1 MRKVIR
7 KVERALLTAFGKAE
21 RAVAWTLC
29 LGAIVTF
36 VTVFIGLVSVGEL
49 RLVTLL
55 VAAGLAFD
63 GYSALRDAYDSE
75 EETG

>member
-1 MRKVIR
+1 MRTWIR
-7 KVERALLTAFGKAE
+7 KAERATLRAFGKAE
-21 RAVAWTLC
+21 RTVAWVLC
-29 LGAIVTF
+29 IGAIVTF
-36 VTVFIGLVSVGEL
+36 VSVFTGLIAAGEL